1 MTIFNY
7 ANSSQGICLSKFE
20 VSQLTES
27 NKSDYSY
34 RTKAKSLVGICNPF
48 YFKAHRRQLINAG
61 FFMCTISTL
70 LFFVNAFMRSR
81 PNYGGLVEGTS
92 VRRFLEYGIANLD
105 QSTTSLRFAT
115 SGGGFK
121 KSLKE
126 AAIMATTPNTKPSKI
141 YTFAIGKPKALHA
154 TFKRIRTVSTLAL
167 SESQARANLSGLRLT
182 LIKCV
187 PVITQE
193 VAA

>member
-7 ANSSQGICLSKFE
+7 ANFSQGIGLPE
-20 VSQLTES
+20 ISQNVLTSNDES
-27 NKSDYSY
+27 NYSN
-34 RTKAKSLVGICNPF
+34 RTKAKSLVGISTPRIQ
-48 YFKAHRRQLINAG
+48 KAHRRQHFNLAG
-61 FFMCTISTL
+61 FFMRTICTSLVISL
-70 LFFVNAFMRSR
+70 GKFYQY
-81 PNYGGLVEGTS
+81 YGELVEAIARS
-92 VRRFLEYGIANLD
+92 AVFLLSGSTNLD
-105 QSTTSLRFAT
+105 QFAT
-115 SGGGFK
+115 NLRLVPLGGDYK
-121 KSLKE
+121 NHQKE
-126 AAIMATTPNTKPSKI
+126 AATMATTPNTKPSKI